1 MLYSEE
7 QITRNWGANLNRFY
21 VHKAGKNVTFHTT
34 KKTSA
39 IFKKQEDLKFKTL
52 MYLTYL
58 VQFPDTDM
66 QHVQNIKISHF
77 YWKRIETIFK
87 E

>member
-1 MLYSEE
+1 
-7 QITRNWGANLNRFY
+7 
-21 VHKAGKNVTFHTT
+21 
-34 KKTSA
+34 
-39 IFKKQEDLKFKTL
+39 

-77 YWKRIETIFK
+77 TGKELKRFLKGNPTMFV
-87 E
+87 